1 MDKKLRNNIRMMQI
15 VEQGIAHDALHGSVQ
30 AWRFLAANEVP
41 EHVILRVLSEPA
53 KRRPCNHT
61 MAVAH

>member
-1 MDKKLRNNIRMMQI
+1 VDKKVRNNFQMMLI

-41 EHVILRVLSEPA
+41 AHVILRVLSDPA
-53 KRRPCNHT
+53 KRRPAGHAQSAT
-61 MAVAH
+61 H